1 MERYPIA
8 HDHMPKKVKLTDPG
22 PSTQQDTPPQPKTS
36 SVTYHCSVE
45 TCPQKGIAFTSK
57 PVWYRH
63 MTETHAPWPDGRFY
77 CPFET
82 CACHKSGFRYR
93 VHYRQHM
100 EWHVYHKDM
109 LTKTTDD
116 KPEEVA
122 RASQNS
128 EMLIAAARSEE
139 VAVPPPPRARFA
151 DLDVSE
157 EMFLAQHEPCEDE
170 SADDRFWGEVRR
182 RTDINWSGI
191 GR

>member
-1 MERYPIA
+1 MERYPVA
-8 HDHMPKKVKLTDPG
+8 QDHKSKKVRLTDPG
-22 PSTQQDTPPQPKTS
+22 PSTQQNTRPPLKTS
-36 SVTYHCSVE
+36 QATYHCSVE
-45 TCPQKGIAFTSK
+45 SCPQNGINFTSK

-93 VHYRQHM
+93 VHYKQHM
-100 EWHVYHKDM
+100 EWHVFHKDM

-116 KPEEVA
+116 RPEEVA
-122 RASQNS
+122 KASQES
-128 EMLIAAARSEE
+128 EMLMAAARSEE
-139 VAVPPPPRARFA
+139 VAPPPPRARFA
-151 DLDVSE
+151 DLDTRE
-157 EMFLAQHEPCEDE
+157 EIFPQDEPCV
-170 SADDRFWGEVRR
+170 DDPGDDGFWGEVRR